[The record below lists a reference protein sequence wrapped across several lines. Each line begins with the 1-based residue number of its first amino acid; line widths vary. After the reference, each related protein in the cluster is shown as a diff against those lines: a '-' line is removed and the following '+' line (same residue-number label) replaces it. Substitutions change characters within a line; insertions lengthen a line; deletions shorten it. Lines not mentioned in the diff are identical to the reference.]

1 VAKPLIPIN
10 KGGEMRVQKSIE
22 ADVPANKVWPFFVEP
37 EKIMQWCITF
47 KKFEYTGNQRSGVG
61 TTLYIEEQAGGP
73 LMKMKFE
80 ISEWKENEAV
90 ALRMVSGPMMK
101 SYEQFWKL
109 EPTPTGSRI
118 NFMEDIVFSLGVIGK
133 LLDSIEARAS
143 VGTIDKMLV
152 KLKNLVEA

>member
-1 VAKPLIPIN
+1 
-10 KGGEMRVQKSIE
+10 MRVQKAIE
-22 ADVPANKVWPFFVEP
+22 VNVPANKVWPYFVEP

-47 KKFEYTGNQRSGVG
+47 KKFEYSGDQHIGVG
-61 TTLYIEEQAGGP
+61 TPVYIEEQAGGP

-80 ISEWKENEAV
+80 ISEWKENETV

-109 EPTPTGSRI
+109 EPTPSGSRI
-118 NFMEDIVFSLGVIGK
+118 NFMEDIEFSLGVIGK

-143 VGTIDKMLV
+143 VGTIDKMQV
-152 KLKNLVEA
+152 KLKSLVEA